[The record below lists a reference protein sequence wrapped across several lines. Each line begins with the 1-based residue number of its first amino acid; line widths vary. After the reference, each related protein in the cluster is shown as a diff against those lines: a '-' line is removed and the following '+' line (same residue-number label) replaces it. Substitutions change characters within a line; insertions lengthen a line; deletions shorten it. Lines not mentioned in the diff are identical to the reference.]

1 MSRILFVIEPIATIN
16 PNKDT
21 TYLFM
26 HEAQRRGHESFACT
40 PEDLCL
46 ENGVVS
52 AFVTDISVPALGQPV
67 QAGSTTRRPVTD
79 FAVVFMRHDPPYD
92 MRYLSAGYVLNRVHP
107 HTPVLNTPASVL
119 TLPEKI
125 YPTLFADLMPPTLV
139 SRHPVAIADFHKAHG
154 DIVLKPL
161 YSCGGEGVFHLKP
174 ADPNLKTLIELFDT
188 RYPGPW
194 VAQKFL
200 PEVSKGD
207 KRILFC
213 NGEVLGAVLRVP
225 QIGSVRA
232 NFHSGGSG
240 AATDLSPAEQALC
253 ARIGQS
259 LKDNDLFFVGIDLI
273 GPWLTEI
280 NVTSPT
286 GMQEMNAL
294 YGVRLQETVW
304 DQVEKTYL

>member
-1 MSRILFVIEPIATIN
+1 MSLILFVIEPLATIN
-16 PNKDT
+16 PKKDT
-21 TYLFM
+21 TYLLM
-26 HEAQRRGHESFACT
+26 HEAQQRGHQPFACT

-46 ENGVVS
+46 ENGILS
-52 AFVTDISVPALGQPV
+52 AFVTDVAIPTLGDPV
-67 QAGSTTRRPVTD
+67 VGGTQSRRAVTD
-79 FAVVFMRHDPPYD
+79 FSLVFMRHDPPFD
-92 MRYLSAGYVLNRVHP
+92 MRYLSAAYLLNRVHP
-107 HTPVLNTPASVL
+107 NPPVLNTPSQVL

-139 SRHPVAIADFHKAHG
+139 SRHPTALADFHRTHG

-161 YSCGGEGVFHLKP
+161 YSCGGEGVFHLRP
-174 ADPNLKTLIELFDT
+174 GDPNLKTLIELFDT

-200 PEVSKGD
+200 PEVAQGD
-207 KRILFC
+207 KRVLFC
-213 NGEVLGAVLRVP
+213 DGEVLGSVLRVP
-225 QIGSVRA
+225 QGGSVRA

-240 AATDLSPAEQALC
+240 QATDLSPQEKALC

-294 YGVRLQETVW
+294 YGVRLQEKVW